1 MEIAHTQTWLK
12 AAAGI
17 VLGVGLLLAA
27 GAWPPLATPV
37 VFLADLIIWP
47 LDELQTLAAPET
59 RVFMAISGGV
69 MVGWGV
75 TLWKLADY
83 MMPEHLAAVR
93 SITMTGL
100 YSWFVVDS
108 IAIDCSRC
116 AAQRARQCEF
126 RGSVPAGVSPP
137 APGPCLS
144 VAAVLPIAVAGQTGR
159 GDVCRHRVIRLIDG
173 SGQSGSGQSGSGQSG
188 CPGSLRVS
196 QKSAILLPC
205 GSRR

>member
-1 MEIAHTQTWLK
+1 MEIAHTQSWLK

-17 VLGVGLLLAA
+17 VIGVGLILAA
-27 GAWPPLATPV
+27 GAWPPLAAPL

-47 LDELQTLAAPET
+47 LDGLQTLGAPET

-83 MMPEHLAAVR
+83 LISEHLAAVR

-108 IAIDCSRC
+108 I
-116 AAQRARQCEF
+116 
-126 RGSVPAGVSPP
+126 GSIAAGVP
-137 APGPCLS
+137 LN
-144 VAAVLPIAVAGQTGR
+144 AVAN
-159 GDVCRHRVIRLIDG
+159 
-173 SGQSGSGQSGSGQSG
+173 
-188 CPGSLRVS
+188 VS
-196 QKSAILLPC
+196 FVVLFLLVF
-205 GSRR
+205 RRPHQVQA

>member
-1 MEIAHTQTWLK
+1 MEIAHTQSWLK

-17 VLGVGLLLAA
+17 VIGVGLILAA
-27 GAWPPLATPV
+27 GAWPPLAAPL

-47 LDELQTLAAPET
+47 LDGMQTLGAPET

-83 MMPEHLAAVR
+83 RLSEHLAAVR

-108 IAIDCSRC
+108 I
-116 AAQRARQCEF
+116 
-126 RGSVPAGVSPP
+126 GSIAAGVPLNALANVSF
-137 APGPCLS
+137 
-144 VAAVLPIAVAGQTGR
+144 VVLF
-159 GDVCRHRVIRLIDG
+159 
-173 SGQSGSGQSGSGQSG
+173 
-188 CPGSLRVS
+188 
-196 QKSAILLPC
+196 LLVF
-205 GSRR
+205 RRPRQAHA

>member
-1 MEIAHTQTWLK
+1 MEIAHTQSWLK

-17 VLGVGLLLAA
+17 VIGVGLILAA
-27 GAWPPLATPV
+27 GAWPPLAAPL

-47 LDELQTLAAPET
+47 LDGLQTLGASET

-83 MMPEHLAAVR
+83 LISEHLAAVR

-108 IAIDCSRC
+108 I
-116 AAQRARQCEF
+116 
-126 RGSVPAGVSPP
+126 G
-137 APGPCLS
+137 S
-144 VAAVLPIAVAGQTGR
+144 VAAGVPLNALANVSFVVLF
-159 GDVCRHRVIRLIDG
+159 
-173 SGQSGSGQSGSGQSG
+173 
-188 CPGSLRVS
+188 
-196 QKSAILLPC
+196 LLVF
-205 GSRR
+205 RRPRQVQA

>member
-1 MEIAHTQTWLK
+1 MEIAHTQSWLK

-17 VLGVGLLLAA
+17 VIGVGLILAA
-27 GAWPPLATPV
+27 GAWPPLAAPL

-47 LDELQTLAAPET
+47 LDGLQTLGASET

-83 MMPEHLAAVR
+83 LISEHLAAVR

-108 IAIDCSRC
+108 I
-116 AAQRARQCEF
+116 
-126 RGSVPAGVSPP
+126 GSIAAGVP
-137 APGPCLS
+137 LN
-144 VAAVLPIAVAGQTGR
+144 AVAN
-159 GDVCRHRVIRLIDG
+159 
-173 SGQSGSGQSGSGQSG
+173 
-188 CPGSLRVS
+188 VS
-196 QKSAILLPC
+196 FVVLFLLVF
-205 GSRR
+205 RRPHQVQG